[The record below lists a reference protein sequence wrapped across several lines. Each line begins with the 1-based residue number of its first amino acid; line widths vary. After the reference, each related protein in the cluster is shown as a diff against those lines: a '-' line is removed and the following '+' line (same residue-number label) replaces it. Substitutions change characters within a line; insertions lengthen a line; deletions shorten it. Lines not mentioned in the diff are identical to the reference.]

1 VPSTV
6 FAYASRDRIFYR
18 VIVGDTPH
26 AIADAFGV
34 TVDELRSWNA
44 IEPAARLQ
52 EGMTLQ
58 VFVTKGADLS
68 KVVFSKEG
76 DVHIVAVGS
85 DEFYAIEEAQKGNKR
100 VTVYAAGGETLEQL
114 GKKYGVKPA
123 SMEKINRRPRTD
135 VLAKGEA
142 VIVYVPAKNAPADK
156 PASPAPTAIAVDDQP
171 AVPSPST
178 TPTDDPDD
186 APATPESEKK
196 PE

>member
-1 VPSTV
+1 
-6 FAYASRDRIFYR
+6 
-18 VIVGDTPH
+18 
-26 AIADAFGV
+26 
-34 TVDELRSWNA
+34 
-44 IEPAARLQ
+44 
-52 EGMTLQ
+52 MTLQ

-142 VIVYVPAKNAPADK
+142 VIVYVAAKNAPADK
-156 PASPAPTAIAVDDQP
+156 DKPAAPAPTAIAVDDQP
-171 AVPSPST
+171 ATPAPT
-178 TPTDDPDD
+178 TTDDPDD
-186 APATPESEKK
+186 APATTDDKK
-196 PE
+196 TE